1 MSSYVH
7 FTDEEMETQ
16 ATSVVAKE
24 LVAERDG
31 EGWEKGCV
39 CRVHAYATTAA
50 QPTLGGLAV
59 LWDIQDASLHH
70 RHAPQ
75 GISITPSISFLLTSH
90 SHLARPPLIC
100 PTLRAGELAPALSRS
115 HPASF

>member
-31 EGWEKGCV
+31 EGWGEGLYLQSARLRHHSRTAYPRRTRGPLGYTGCI
-39 CRVHAYATTAA
+39 TAPPA
-50 QPTLGGLAV
+50 CAPRHQ
-59 LWDIQDASLHH
+59 HH
-70 RHAPQ
+70 PKH
-75 GISITPSISFLLTSH
+75 
-90 SHLARPPLIC
+90 
-100 PTLRAGELAPALSRS
+100 
-115 HPASF
+115 